1 MLKKIGLSILMVIV
15 TGVLVFGAV
24 NRTIAKTGDEST
36 GGAFSE
42 GRGQADQRDELQQ
55 ERAFALQNEG
65 RGLSATESGSGG
77 QANNPDPQTDPEEWA
92 IYTGS
97 VVSFDETLLVV
108 KLDDG
113 TQLAVE
119 GRAWAFAQEVEFH
132 TQVGNRLSLQGFF
145 EDDEFKITTLTDLT
159 SGEWVV
165 FRENNGR
172 PSWAGNGWGGG
183 RQK

>member
-1 MLKKIGLSILMVIV
+1 MLKKMGLGILMIMV
-15 TGVLVFGAV
+15 TGILVFGAV

-36 GGAFSE
+36 GGAFSG
-42 GRGQADQRDELQQ
+42 GRGQADLRDEPQQ
-55 ERAFALQNEG
+55 ERSFALQNEG
-65 RGLSATESGSGG
+65 RGLGMTGSGG
-77 QANNPDPQTDPEEWA
+77 GGQVNNPDPQANPEEWA
-92 IYTGS
+92 TYTGS
-97 VVSFDETLLVV
+97 VVSFDEILLVV
-108 KLDDG
+108 KLEDG
-113 TQLAVE
+113 SQLEVE
-119 GRAWAFAQEVEFH
+119 GRAWAFAQEVEFQ

-145 EDDEFKITTLTDLT
+145 EDGEFKITTLTDLT